1 MAGYGSDSDNPS
13 YLEKV
18 TSTKRKTKEDIRI
31 DQLIPAEILENSG
44 ETGIKQLLEYYY
56 KFMNMDE
63 FTYSAN
69 ETHTDVVA
77 SDKAVFRIVDPKNEN
92 NTFYTDETG
101 GASTMY
107 VTDSSNPP
115 VVTNISLSTT
125 NVVISNGNNLP
136 GTLATS
142 TSEIGKTFTVSGLSA
157 YNGQTATLVTPIKY
171 WVGPGPSYI
180 LNAIEESM
188 NIDENEDKYL
198 ELMQKEIAAAIPRDL
213 TVNKRALYKNIT
225 DFYKL
230 KGTQDSIE
238 IFFRLLFNEDV
249 EVEYPWDVTL
259 KPSDGLWDDTLKQ
272 YLDHK
277 GFLSDNQKVQDS
289 VYYQKFAYLIRT
301 GRNLVD
307 WKNAFNRLVHPA
319 GFKFFGEIMILTQL
333 TRAILGDNDRISSYT
348 VGTGANTTN
357 NVTND
362 NEGTVM
368 VPASVLGGSY
378 SDPSLVLYRY
388 KDVYGRTNRKTLS
401 SMPGFQ
407 PGVIGKEDL
416 MVLVE
421 MFASMFLPNIIA
433 RLYKSATLSTNIGTG
448 GDAGKIKGITI
459 IEKGWGYTGSPPVIT
474 ITGDNG
480 SSATATCTLDA
491 NGSVDTVTIT
501 NEGSGYT
508 SAYSSV
514 AAIGAPGTVQG
525 LFLSNLADKRY
536 SSVPTITFSDPTDVD
551 LDGVPLSSNVRAT
564 GTVQLDAEGEISGLT
579 ITNAGL
585 GYGTT
590 LPTIRIGSPT
600 SSEQRAHMQDH
611 IKIIPLNHV
620 TDINPTIKYST
631 PTINGY
637 DPEGDENVNPAFR
650 TIEANRYF
658 NRKENSYY
666 GTKKFRDDYRM
677 DFFSSNTIQNTY
689 ENVINKYNVGTNIN
703 IDPLAD

>member
-63 FTYSAN
+63 FIYSAN
-69 ETHTDVVA
+69 ETHTDIVA

-115 VVTNISLSTT
+115 VITDISLSTT

-136 GTLATS
+136 GTLSTS
-142 TSEIGKTFTVSGLSA
+142 TSEIGKTFTISGLSA

-188 NIDENEDKYL
+188 NIDENENKYL

-421 MFASMFLPNIIA
+421 MFASVFLPNIIA

-514 AAIGAPGTVQG
+514 AAIAAPGTVQG

-536 SSVPTITFSDPTDVD
+536 FSVPTITFSDPTDVD

-600 SSEQRAHMQDH
+600 SSEQRAHEQDH

>member
-1 MAGYGSDSDNPS
+1 
-13 YLEKV
+13 
-18 TSTKRKTKEDIRI
+18 
-31 DQLIPAEILENSG
+31 
-44 ETGIKQLLEYYY
+44 
-56 KFMNMDE
+56 MDE

-69 ETHTDVVA
+69 ETHTDIVA

-115 VVTNISLSTT
+115 VITDISLSTT
-125 NVVISNGNNLP
+125 NIVISNGNNLP
-136 GTLATS
+136 GTLSTS
-142 TSEIGKTFTVSGLSA
+142 TSEIGKTFTISGLSA

-188 NIDENEDKYL
+188 NIDENENKYL

-579 ITNAGL
+579 VTNAGL